1 MKAVSARKKNDNYTK
16 MKLTI
21 TTPKHYYEGASD
33 NPASLILEVA
43 HTDWK
48 EFAFDIVDVIEKALE
63 DQV

>member
-1 MKAVSARKKNDNYTK
+1 

-21 TTPKHYYEGASD
+21 TIPEHYYDSTSN

-48 EFAFDIVDVIEKALE
+48 EFAFDIADAVEKALE

>member
-1 MKAVSARKKNDNYTK
+1 

-21 TTPKHYYEGASD
+21 TIPEHYYDNTSD

-43 HTDWK
+43 HTGWK
-48 EFAFDIVDVIEKALE
+48 EFAFDIADVVEKALE

>member
-1 MKAVSARKKNDNYTK
+1 

-21 TTPKHYYEGASD
+21 TIPEHYYDNTCD

-48 EFAFDIVDVIEKALE
+48 EFAFDIADVVEKALE

>member
-1 MKAVSARKKNDNYTK
+1 

-21 TTPKHYYEGASD
+21 TIQEHYYNKTSD
-33 NPASLILEVA
+33 HPASLILEVA

-48 EFAFDIVDVIEKALE
+48 EFAFDIADVVEKALE

>member
-1 MKAVSARKKNDNYTK
+1 

-21 TTPKHYYEGASD
+21 EIPKHYYDMASE
-33 NPASLILEVA
+33 NPASLIFEVA

-48 EFAFDIVDVIEKALE
+48 DFAFDMADVVEKALE